1 MPLYAYHPKSV
12 LHVCNECLFC
22 DSDRYQRLSDKE
34 KITEEHQLIINI
46 LDKYRILTYPMIS
59 RLTSVD
65 EDILK
70 PSLKQLEEYGI
81 IIRQYYQYEVEG
93 ENRRTPVFFCLS
105 PDLPFATENASECTW
120 KWSTEL
126 RIDEAMGI
134 LNFNLFHLIL
144 RGEVPHRAIQA
155 RVNYKVNG
163 IIADG
168 YYKLKGKKFFGGYSH
183 CYVLSTVDFSDR
195 NKDAVKRICRIWEH
209 YLGKDEKMPWV
220 VVICENSI
228 QAIHIQ
234 ENFSEADIEDRGLY
248 FIFAGELEYG
258 ENPFQILQSVRREGG
273 AILTDNFVVDNWY

>member
-1 MPLYAYHPKSV
+1 M
-12 LHVCNECLFC
+12 
-22 DSDRYQRLSDKE
+22 
-34 KITEEHQLIINI
+34 
-46 LDKYRILTYPMIS
+46 
-59 RLTSVD
+59 
-65 EDILK
+65 
-70 PSLKQLEEYGI
+70 
-81 IIRQYYQYEVEG
+81 
-93 ENRRTPVFFCLS
+93 
-105 PDLPFATENASECTW
+105 
-120 KWSTEL
+120 
-126 RIDEAMGI
+126 
-134 LNFNLFHLIL
+134 NFNLFHLIL